1 MIAIIY
7 LDLADVVVEVMDSNN
22 TRACI
27 YIYILHEIRRYQQK
41 WKKCVEEKNNV
52 VVDNLF

>member
-27 YIYILHEIRRYQQK
+27 YIYILHEIRRYLQK
-41 WKKCVEEKNNV
+41 WKKCVEVKNNV

>member
-1 MIAIIY
+1 MIVIY

-22 TRACI
+22 THACI
-27 YIYILHEIRRYQQK
+27 YIYILHEIRRYLQK
-41 WKKCVEEKNNV
+41 WKKCVEVKNNV